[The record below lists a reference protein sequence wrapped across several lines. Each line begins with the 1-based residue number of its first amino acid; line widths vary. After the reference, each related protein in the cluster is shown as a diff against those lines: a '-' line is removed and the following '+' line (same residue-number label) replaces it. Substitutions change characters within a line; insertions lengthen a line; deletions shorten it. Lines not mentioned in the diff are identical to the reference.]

1 MRSRRS
7 LKLSHTQTS
16 IPCGTLNKSHSLS
29 FSLFHKP
36 TNGAAN
42 GKHRP
47 GQDEQLL
54 KVVVWI
60 FSFQLNPN

>member
-1 MRSRRS
+1 MYIYAHYNCSNF
-7 LKLSHTQTS
+7 LLNKK
-16 IPCGTLNKSHSLS
+16 NKSHSLS